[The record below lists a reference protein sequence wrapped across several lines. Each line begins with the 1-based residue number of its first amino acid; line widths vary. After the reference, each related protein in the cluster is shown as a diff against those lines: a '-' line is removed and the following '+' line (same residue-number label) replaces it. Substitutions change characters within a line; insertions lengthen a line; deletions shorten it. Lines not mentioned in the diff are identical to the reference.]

1 VDPDRDRPTNEEKG
15 WAIVRMVLGLAQMT
29 GAVAAFYLLFQTGVN
44 ALSLSAVVITC
55 LLTTL
60 SVLLFRGRGQ

>member
-1 VDPDRDRPTNEEKG
+1 
-15 WAIVRMVLGLAQMT
+15 MVLGLAQMT